1 MDGTADSLHRRHR
14 LVWNLKKGD
23 LVKIHYWDPVT
34 HAPLRSYGIVVDRGE
49 YSSQLSLMPSAMVI
63 NFNTG
68 IVELH
73 SPASLEIISA
83 A

>member
-1 MDGTADSLHRRHR
+1 MDGAADSFHRRHR

-23 LVKIHYWDPVT
+23 LVEIHYW
-34 HAPLRSYGIVVDRGE
+34 HAATRRPRRSYGIVINRGE
-49 YSSQLSLMPSAMVI
+49 FSSQLSLMPSAMVM
-63 NFNTG
+63 NFETG
-68 IVELH
+68 TVELH

>member
-1 MDGTADSLHRRHR
+1 MDGAADSFHRRHR

-23 LVKIHYWDPVT
+23 LVEIHSWDPT
-34 HAPLRSYGIVVDRGE
+34 LNKRKQSYGIVVDRGE
-49 YSSQLSLMPSAMVI
+49 FSSQLSLIPSATVM
-63 NFNTG
+63 NFDTG
-68 IVELH
+68 LLELH